1 MSQTHYGT
9 KQVAD
14 LRERRIASSIY
25 PTEHK
30 TPMPNDREIPTA
42 TGADVGLTGEQ
53 QIRLVLAE
61 IVRRGGS
68 AATSDLYEP
77 IERHMNGVKLSKQG
91 KASIRTFINKVA
103 VDRGLVF
110 AHDPTMPGWRITDA
124 GRRYLQDAARAD
136 QPPLRIVPI
145 HNQPF
150 LPTQMWLDPGGPDS
164 GEVII
169 STQPSLDRAMYRVDD
184 LKTWTLGGDPERP
197 LPTSDLRRPKKI
209 HRDRVLRSFLDQLFD
224 VAPRRFMAAR
234 ELYFLLP
241 DVPTEAA
248 RTHRRLLSHVARELW
263 PQLPVRFLREAEMAF
278 EYVRLIRG
286 ELDYTPGDPAIY
298 LVIDC
303 GARHCTF
310 SAIYTPPGTAKPEL
324 RALPGVSVGITG
336 STVDANLLTD
346 ARSQLGLGKDDTT
359 LDPHVIEYAKLRVAR
374 TNRPFTLRGP
384 SERPARGPLDR
395 AWRLQPKR
403 LRHLGGSIVGSFD
416 RPLKQL
422 VEAATAAAL
431 HGNTRARIRGIILS
445 GGASRLPGLEG
456 AVRTLLG
463 LTADIPFH
471 SLGDQAASAS
481 AIGAMAH
488 VLHRQGRLLPPDS
501 ARSIAAL
508 EFLPTLLDDVHLAW
522 TVDSRT
528 PQDLR
533 LAERDRW
540 PGAYQQ
546 DGVATVA
553 LPAWNKKVASV
564 TLGWGPDAAAHNE
577 LIPAVTDAQWLN
589 IDCRQRQPELRR
601 QTLPQDILR
610 IASDNPQPEARD
622 FDVRAVPGARTET
635 RTRPPNAPTTQAY
648 TFPGDSL
655 VIDFGA
661 AKTLLVAAETAGS
674 IHPESFALP
683 GVLAPPQLP
692 DGYTWDTEPD
702 EPEIDT
708 SEDDDADDEPTT
720 ESPSPDDVSRSTQEI
735 RQTAV
740 LPTGPRRSLHPAEL
754 TEPEFLASARQLALG
769 AGLDIPDKTLAA
781 VHLAATTRP
790 FVLLAGPPGLGKTT
804 LASFYASLLG
814 CDVDDHTLLWLAIQ
828 AHWISDASL
837 VDDAGGLLPPLCA
850 RGHAYP
856 DLVQVALLDEF
867 NLTRPEYYLSRFFS
881 ALDSRVPLA
890 HRADGPLTLPIDADG
905 RPRLLTF
912 ATLNIDESSRPP
924 SDKILDRAFLLEP
937 AELLRTK
944 KVRRPAPQAPTHRI
958 SAATWS
964 KWCDT
969 PTTLDHPDELDA
981 VLDIFDDHTRAHP
994 SIIHESLSP
1003 SRRAIRDVSA
1013 FIHRFQ
1019 QVGDEA
1025 LGMTRAEAFD
1035 RAISGRI
1042 LPRLRGEVAQLR
1054 RLLEPLADLFT
1065 RQSWTVSLRHIK
1077 AMQNRVDFGF
1087 VSFWG

>member
-1 MSQTHYGT
+1 
-9 KQVAD
+9 
-14 LRERRIASSIY
+14 
-25 PTEHK
+25 
-30 TPMPNDREIPTA
+30 MPNDREIPTA

-53 QIRLVLAE
+53 QIRLALAE

-68 AATSDLYEP
+68 ATTSDLYEP
-77 IERHMNGVKLSKQG
+77 IERHMNGVKLSKHG
-91 KASIRTFINKVA
+91 KSSIRYFINKVA
-103 VDRGLVF
+103 VERGLVF

-124 GRRYLQDAARAD
+124 GRRYLQDTARTD
-136 QPPLRIVPI
+136 NQPPLRIVPI

-150 LPTQMWLDPGGPDS
+150 LPTQLWLDPGSPDT
-164 GEVII
+164 GEVVI

-184 LKTWTLGGDPERP
+184 LKAWTLGGDPERP
-197 LPTSDLRRPKKI
+197 LPTSDLRRPKKV

-241 DVPTEAA
+241 DAPTEAA
-248 RTHRRLLSHVARELW
+248 RAYRRLVSRVARELW
-263 PQLPVRFLREAEMAF
+263 PQKPIRFLHEAEMAF

-286 ELDYTPGDPAIY
+286 DLNFTAGDAAIY

-310 SAIYTPPGTAKPEL
+310 SAIYTPPGVTPPVL
-324 RALPGVSVGITG
+324 RALPSVSVGITG
-336 STVDANLLTD
+336 STVDTNLLTD
-346 ARSQLGLGKDDTT
+346 ARSQLGLSKDDTS
-359 LDPHVIEYAKLRVAR
+359 LDPRIIEYAKLRVAR
-374 TNRPFTLRGP
+374 SNRPFTLHGP
-384 SERPARGPLDR
+384 SDRAARGPTGR

-422 VEAATAAAL
+422 VDTVTAAAV
-431 HGNTRARIRGIILS
+431 HGNTHAPIRGIILS
-445 GGASRLPGLEG
+445 GGASQLPGLEG
-456 AVRTLLG
+456 AIRTLLG
-463 LTADIPFH
+463 LTADVPFH
-471 SLGDQAASAS
+471 SLGDQAASA
-481 AIGAMAH
+481 AAVGAMAH
-488 VLHRQGRLLPPDS
+488 VLHRQGRLHPPES
-501 ARSIAAL
+501 ARPIAAL
-508 EFLPTLLDDVHLAW
+508 EFLPTLLDDIHLAW
-522 TVDSRT
+522 TVDDRP

-546 DGVATVA
+546 EGIATVA
-553 LPAWNKKVASV
+553 LPTWNKKVASV
-564 TLGWGPDAAAHNE
+564 TLGWGPDAVAHDE
-577 LIPAVTDAQWLN
+577 LIPATTDAQWLN
-589 IDCRQRQPELRR
+589 VDCRQRQPELRR
-601 QTLPQDILR
+601 ETLPQDILR
-610 IASDNPQPEARD
+610 ISSDNPQPEARD
-622 FDVRAVPGARTET
+622 FDARAVPGARPET
-635 RTRPPNAPTTQAY
+635 RTRPANAPPTQAY
-648 TFPGDSL
+648 TFAGDAL
-655 VIDFGA
+655 VIDFGS
-661 AKTLLVAAETAGS
+661 AKTLLVTAETAGS
-674 IHPESFALP
+674 IHPETFALP
-683 GVLAPPQLP
+683 GALAPPQLP
-692 DGYTWDTEPD
+692 EGYTWDPEPD
-702 EPEIDT
+702 ELEAEI
-708 SEDDDADDEPTT
+708 SEEGEEDDDDDDEPTT
-720 ESPSPDDVSRSTQEI
+720 ESPSADEI
-735 RQTAV
+735 YRAAREVQQAAER
-740 LPTGPRRSLHPAEL
+740 PPGPRRPLHPAEL
-754 TEPEFLASARQLALG
+754 TEPEFLTRARELAAA
-769 AGLDIPDKTLAA
+769 AGLDIPNEGLAA

-837 VDDAGGLLPPLCA
+837 VDDAGGPLPPLCA

-856 DLVQVALLDEF
+856 DLVQVALFDEF

-890 HRADGPLTLPIDADG
+890 HRADGPLTLPIDANG

-924 SDKILDRAFLLEP
+924 SDKILDRAFLIEP

-944 KVRRPAPQAPTHRI
+944 KIRRPTPQPPTHRI
-958 SAATWS
+958 SAETWS

-981 VLDIFDDHTRAHP
+981 VLDIFETHARAHP

-1003 SRRAIRDVSA
+1003 SRRAIRDVST

-1019 QVGDEA
+1019 QIGEEA
-1025 LGMTRAEAFD
+1025 LGMTRAQALD

-1054 RLLEPLADLFT
+1054 RLLEPLAELFT
-1065 RQSWTVSLRHIK
+1065 RQSWTASLRHIK
-1077 AMQNRVDFGF
+1077 AMQNRVEFGF